1 MTRTAIR
8 STDSAPRSAFAQLQL
23 HAVDRATDT
32 ALVGVRGDE
41 VVDRTW
47 QELGLRVE
55 RAAAAFLRADFRSH
69 HVVIMAMR
77 PSPDA
82 VEVELALRAVGA
94 VPLLVAPDV
103 TGAELA
109 PHLTGVR
116 VRLVVS
122 DDADAVARLA
132 GYDLSTVE
140 HLVLGAGDNWE
151 RVQAVGAAHL
161 LERPTCVGDAAET
174 GAGTQEAVHVL
185 READQVVVRRLPAV
199 AADGLPAETTLLNG
213 PAWDPRVAAVRAT
226 VLGTGGALAWTDD
239 PAHLPVLVQHA
250 NPHVLATFTEGDEF
264 ASLLREAHVNGRPWH
279 RSPADVLSATVTLAN
294 GGRVGTGVRRRARSI
309 ESLRPWFGPRLH
321 TVVLDRRHDPVL
333 AAVAE
338 ILRLAVPA
346 PPLELEAA
354 ALPLAPT
361 RRPPPVKALPHRKPG
376 DPDVAFQ
383 LALASAGLDDDPDD
397 YEPVLPSL
405 PLLVGDSMLDRL
417 LASQADQRRGAKP
430 RRT

>member
-1 MTRTAIR
+1 LTPTAIR
-8 STDSAPRSAFAQLQL
+8 STQCAPRSAYAELQL
-23 HAVDRATDT
+23 HVADRATDT

-41 VVDRTW
+41 VVERTW

-55 RAAAAFLRADFRSH
+55 RAAAAFLRADFRRH

-77 PSPDA
+77 PGPDA
-82 VEVELALRAVGA
+82 VEVELAVRAVGA

-122 DDADAVARLA
+122 DDADAVTRLA
-132 GYDLSTVE
+132 GYDLSRVE

-161 LERPTCVGDAAET
+161 VERPTCVRDAAAT
-174 GAGTQEAVHVL
+174 GPVTQAAVHVL

-199 AADGLPAETTLLNG
+199 AAVGLPAETTLLNG
-213 PAWDPRVAAVRAT
+213 PAWDPRVTAVRAT
-226 VLGTGGALAWTDD
+226 LLATGGALAWTDD
-239 PAHLPVLVQHA
+239 PAHLPVLVRHA
-250 NPHVLATFTEGDEF
+250 NPQVLATFTAGHEF
-264 ASLLREAHVNGRPWH
+264 ESLLRGAHVNGRRWH
-279 RSPADVLSATVTLAN
+279 RSPAEVLSATVTLAS
-294 GGRVGTGVRRRARSI
+294 GERVGSGVRRRARSI

-333 AAVAE
+333 AAVAQV
-338 ILRLAVPA
+338 LDLAVVA
-346 PPLELEAA
+346 APLELEAA

-361 RRPPPVKALPHRKPG
+361 RRPPPVKPLPHRKPG

-383 LALASAGLDDDPDD
+383 LTLASAAPTDDPDL

-417 LASQADQRRGAKP
+417 LASQADQRR
-430 RRT
+430 RT